1 MAWPGWRAPYKGKS
15 MNEKISALLLRMQKL
30 EEELE
35 AEIGRAGEMLSY
47 RIQEKRVLFEESVAA
62 YHRGLRKG
70 LFRFIRE
77 ASVRDMMTAP
87 VIYSMVFPMALLD
100 LCVTLYQAIC
110 FPIYG
115 LKKVRRS
122 DFIVIDRTELEYLNI
137 VEKLNCAYCGYG
149 NGLAAYF
156 REVAARTEEY
166 WCPIKHARKVRNPH
180 SRYHKFVD
188 YGDAE
193 AYRKR
198 VEDISRNER
207 RE

>member
-1 MAWPGWRAPYKGKS
+1 

>member
-1 MAWPGWRAPYKGKS
+1 
-15 MNEKISALLLRMQKL
+15 MNEKISAILLRIHAL

-35 AEIGRAGEMLSY
+35 AEIGKAGEMLSY
-47 RIQEKRVLFEESVAA
+47 RIQEKRVFFEEGVAA
-62 YHRGLRKG
+62 YHRGLRTG
-70 LFRFIRE
+70 LLRFVRE
-77 ASVRDMMTAP
+77 ASLLDMLTAP
-87 VIYSMVFPMALLD
+87 VIYSMVIPIGLLD

-115 LKKVRRS
+115 LKKVPRS
-122 DFIVIDRTELEYLNI
+122 DFVVIDRTDLEYLNI
-137 VEKLNCAYCGYG
+137 VEKFNCAYCGYG
-149 NGLAAYF
+149 NGVAAYF

-198 VEDISRNER
+198 MEEVDQGKGKE
-207 RE
+207 